1 MPVMDGF
8 ELCKR
13 IKKNLAHSHIP
24 VILLTAKTTLQS
36 KIEGLDIGADAYL
49 EKPFSPEHLRVQI
62 ANLLSNRDN
71 IKQHFANSP
80 VTHIKSIAHSKADEM
95 FLEKL
100 NTIIC
105 DNIQNKDLDVEL
117 IANLMNMSKPTL
129 FRKIKAISNLTLN
142 ELVTI
147 TRLKAAATL
156 LEEGIY
162 KVYEIANMVGYSSQ
176 SHLGRNFL
184 KHFGTTPTEYQQS
197 KHRIKVDL

>member
-1 MPVMDGF
+1 
-8 ELCKR
+8 
-13 IKKNLAHSHIP
+13 
-24 VILLTAKTTLQS
+24 
-36 KIEGLDIGADAYL
+36 
-49 EKPFSPEHLRVQI
+49 
-62 ANLLSNRDN
+62 
-71 IKQHFANSP
+71 
-80 VTHIKSIAHSKADEM
+80 
-95 FLEKL
+95 L

-156 LEEGIY
+156 LEEGTY
-162 KVYEIANMVGYSSQ
+162 KVYEIANMVGYNSQ

-197 KHRIKVDL
+197 RHKIYIDS